1 MELNFSKLAAVLT
14 GFSTKLQV
22 GERVLID
29 AFDIPEAMV
38 LALVR
43 AARER
48 GAIPF
53 VNVQRARINRELV
66 SHLDADQYETQASW
80 ELQRMQQMDAYI
92 AIRGSDNIFEMS
104 DVDPNKVSEAMRA
117 MKAVL
122 DYRVN
127 QTKWVILR
135 WPTASMAQQAL
146 MSTENFEEFFFR
158 VCTQD
163 YSRMN
168 DGMLALETL
177 MAQTDRVELKGP
189 NTNLK
194 FSIKGIG
201 AVACGGRHN
210 IPDGEVF
217 SCPVKDS
224 VEGEITYNAPTIY
237 QGVSFD
243 NIHLKFEQGRI
254 VHAESSNTQRLNE
267 ILNSDAGARYIG
279 EFAIGFNPHILEP
292 MRDILFDEKI
302 AGSFHFTPGQAYEE
316 ADNGNRSQVHWDMVQ
331 IQRPEYG
338 GGEIWFDGE
347 LIRKDGIFVKS
358 ELLQLNPDYLLG
370 AE

>member
-1 MELNFSKLAAVLT
+1 MEHNYTQLAAVLT
-14 GFSTKLQV
+14 GFSTNLQA

-38 LALVR
+38 IALVR

-48 GAIPF
+48 GAIPY
-53 VNVQRARINRELV
+53 VNLNHARITRELV
-66 SHLDADQYETQASW
+66 AGLEGGQFEAQCEW
-80 ELQRMQQMDAYI
+80 ELARMQKMDAYI
-92 AIRGSDNIFEMS
+92 AVRGSENIFEMS
-104 DVDPNKVSEAMRA
+104 DVDPQQMSHVMRA
-117 MKAVL
+117 MKPVL
-122 DYRVN
+122 DHRVN

-135 WPTASMAQQAL
+135 WPTPAMAQQAM
-146 MSTENFEEFFFR
+146 MSSERFESFFFR

-163 YSRMN
+163 YARMTE
-168 DGMLALETL
+168 GMQALEQL
-177 MAQTDRVELKGP
+177 MRETDRVELKGP
-189 NTNLK
+189 DCDLR

-201 AVACGGRHN
+201 AVACGGTHN

-224 VEGEITYNAPTIY
+224 VEGEIMFNAPTVY
-237 QGVSFD
+237 QGSSFD
-243 NIHLKFEQGRI
+243 RIHLKFEQGKI

-267 ILNSDAGARYIG
+267 ILDSDAGARYIG

-347 LIRKDGIFVKS
+347 LIRKDGLFVKGA
-358 ELLQLNPDYLLG
+358 LKKLNPDYLLG
-370 AE
+370 